1 MDAQSLLPA
10 ILQAVLKGQPKALQD
25 EHYPDWHL
33 APPTGLLND
42 PNGFIHFAGRYHL
55 FYQWNAFGCQHIHK
69 CWGHWSSADLLH
81 WQHEPIA
88 LMPDEEYDRTGCYS
102 GSAVDNQGVLTLCYT
117 GNVKFDDGSRTAW
130 QCLAV
135 QNADGGFD
143 KLGPVIPLPEG
154 YTGHV
159 RDPKVWKHEE
169 SWYMVLGAQDKE
181 LRGKVLLLRS
191 DDLKTWHNLG
201 EIAGSD
207 LGGLGDTGYMWECPD
222 MFALDGKTWLICC
235 PQGIA
240 QEEKRFLNTHSAA
253 WLSGE
258 LDYQQA
264 RFTHGEFSE
273 LDAGFEFYAPQT
285 TEDASG
291 RRLLVGWMGVPG
303 GEEMRQP
310 TVAAGWIHQMT
321 CVRELSVHDDK
332 LYQRPVAELQ
342 ALRGE
347 EQRYQGSASQAPALD
362 VQQLELIV
370 ESQGEVTLDF
380 ADTLILHW
388 QANEL
393 RLARRSLET
402 GEWLYRYW
410 SGAAHKL
417 QILCDRSSIEIFIND
432 GEGVM
437 SSRYFPAHPARL
449 TFSGQAELQVS
460 YWSLRPCMVE

>member
-25 EHYPDWHL
+25 SYYPGWHL
-33 APPTGLLND
+33 APATGLLND

-55 FYQWNAFGCQHIHK
+55 FYQWNALGCQHLHK
-69 CWGHWSSADLLH
+69 CWGHWSSADLVH

-102 GSAVDNQGVLTLCYT
+102 GSAVDNDGVLTLCYT

-169 SWYMVLGAQDKE
+169 SWYMVLGAQDKA

-191 DDLKTWHNLG
+191 DDLKSWHNLG
-201 EIAGSD
+201 EIAGSG
-207 LGGLGDTGYMWECPD
+207 LGGLGDAGYMWECPD
-222 MFALDGKTWLICC
+222 MFTLGGKSWLICC

-240 QEEKRFLNTHSAA
+240 RQEKRFLNTHAA
-253 WLSGE
+253 AYLGGQ

-264 RFTHGEFSE
+264 HFTHGEFTE

-321 CVRELSVHDDK
+321 CLRELSVRDGR
-332 LYQRPVAELQ
+332 LYQNPVAELQ
-342 ALRGE
+342 VLRGE
-347 EQRYQGSASQAPALD
+347 KQHYQGSASQSPALD
-362 VQQLELIV
+362 AQRLELIV
-370 ESQGEVTLDF
+370 ESQGEIRLDF
-380 ADTLILHW
+380 ADTLVLSW
-388 QANEL
+388 QADEL

-402 GEWLYRYW
+402 GEWRYRYW
-410 SGAAHKL
+410 TGVARKL
-417 QILCDRSSIEIFIND
+417 HILCDHSSVEIFIND

-437 SSRYFPAHPARL
+437 SSRYFPNHPARL
-449 TFSGQAELQVS
+449 TFSGAGEVQAS